1 MGAPG
6 HPPCTRGTG
15 HSGHPPSLKATAA
28 ALWAPRSPPQRQAHY
43 QTSYAAG
50 SNIVCSATGFCLAQ
64 WFSQA
69 AARRPPQRIR
79 RAGPARAPWGQ
90 CGAVCSFAVS
100 QQWEQWEAPQ
110 CVGAG
115 NSHSGRASLGTLCA
129 IVLGLV
135 FTLYSMHLPEKLQK

>member
-1 MGAPG
+1 MGTL
-6 HPPCTRGTG
+6 PPSKPLLQ
-15 HSGHPPSLKATAA
+15 HSGRPA
-28 ALWAPRSPPQRQAHY
+28 ALLSGKLITRPPMQ
-43 QTSYAAG
+43 
-50 SNIVCSATGFCLAQ
+50 
-64 WFSQA
+64 QA
-69 AARRPPQRIR
+69 AILCALPLGSASRNGSHRQQRRPPQRIR
-79 RAGPARAPWGQ
+79 RAGPDRAPWGQ

-100 QQWEQWEAPQ
+100 QQWEQLQREAPQ

>member
-1 MGAPG
+1 MGTSL
-6 HPPCTRGTG
+6 PPSKPLLQ
-15 HSGHPPSLKATAA
+15 HSGRPA
-28 ALWAPRSPPQRQAHY
+28 ALLSGKLITRPPMQ
-43 QTSYAAG
+43 
-50 SNIVCSATGFCLAQ
+50 
-64 WFSQA
+64 QA
-69 AARRPPQRIR
+69 AILCALPLGSASRNGSHRQQQRNQAASTEDPQGG
-79 RAGPARAPWGQ
+79 AGPGPWGQ

>member
-1 MGAPG
+1 MGTSLPQSHCCSTLGAPQPSSAASSLPDLLCSRQQYCVLC
-6 HPPCTRGTG
+6 HWVLPRAMVLTG
-15 HSGHPPSLKATAA
+15 SS
-28 ALWAPRSPPQRQAHY
+28 
-43 QTSYAAG
+43 
-50 SNIVCSATGFCLAQ
+50 SAT
-64 WFSQA
+64 
-69 AARRPPQRIR
+69 RRPPQRIR